1 MDHIREEIRIEAPV
15 EHVWAYLCDTSRWQE
30 WAPRQETSD
39 WSGPFD
45 TVGTT
50 YVSTMKMMG
59 FDFKGTS
66 TVVEV
71 EPLKLIHEHTD
82 DNGVMDTFFRFQP
95 EGDATRVIVESDYT
109 MPGHLPGF
117 LKTLMTK
124 SFFERQTRHMLGDF
138 KAFAEATVPAP
149 A

>member
-1 MDHIREEIRIEAPV
+1 MEHIREEIRIEAPV
-15 EHVWAYLCDTSRWQE
+15 DRVWAFLCDTSRWHD

-45 TVGTT
+45 QVGTT
-50 YVSTMKMMG
+50 YVSKMKMMG
-59 FDFKGTS
+59 FDMKTTS

-82 DNGVMDTFFRFQP
+82 DGPMDTFYRFEP
-95 EGDATRVIVESDYT
+95 EGDATRVIVDADYD
-109 MPGHLPGF
+109 MPGKIPGF
-117 LKTLMTK
+117 LKNLMTK

-138 KAFAEATVPAP
+138 KALAEVTVPVP